1 MTAVAERARSAA
13 GRTGRRRAARRR
25 DTLTGYAFV
34 APNMLLMGLFLFVP
48 IVFAVQLSLQ
58 ETKGFGAPE
67 WVGLDNFVRMGGDP
81 VFWQSL
87 GNTLVFTIVTVPIEM
102 AGGLALAVLLNSGL
116 PASGVFRTIIVL
128 PLVISGVASGMI
140 AVTIFSQ
147 GSGIINKAIVGLG
160 LPAVAWQSDGTAA
173 FVSVMITAI
182 WLRIGFNMV
191 IYLAGLQS
199 ISPELYE
206 AARIDNASRWQ
217 LFRFITVPLVGP
229 STFFL
234 LIMNVIASFQVFD
247 VVFVMTG
254 GGPGYAT
261 SVLGTYAYR
270 NGFQIREQGYGAAI
284 GVVILVITLIF
295 TYVQW
300 RASRTRDL
308 VE

>member
-1 MTAVAERARSAA
+1 MTTAAVRD
-13 GRTGRRRAARRR
+13 RTGVPASGRRRAARRR

-34 APNMLLMGLFLFVP
+34 APNMLLMALFLFVP
-48 IVFAVQLSLQ
+48 IAFAIQLSLQ
-58 ETKGFGAPE
+58 DTQGFGDPE
-67 WVGLDNFVRMGGDP
+67 WIGLGNYARMAADP
-81 VFWQSL
+81 IFWQSL
-87 GNTLVFTIVTVPIEM
+87 GNTLVFTAITVPIEL

-116 PASGVFRTIIVL
+116 PASGVFRTLIVL

-147 GSGIINKAIVGLG
+147 GSGIINKALVSLG
-160 LPAVAWQSDGTAA
+160 LSPVAWQSDGTAA

-206 AARIDNASRWQ
+206 AARIDNANRWQ
-217 LFRFITVPLVGP
+217 LFRYITVPLVGP

>member
-1 MTAVAERARSAA
+1 MTTAAVRDRAGVPAS
-13 GRTGRRRAARRR
+13 GRRRAARRR

-48 IVFAVQLSLQ
+48 IAFAIQLSLQ
-58 ETKGFGAPE
+58 DTQGFGDPE
-67 WVGLDNFVRMGGDP
+67 WIGLGNYARMAADP
-81 VFWQSL
+81 IFWQSL
-87 GNTLVFTIVTVPIEM
+87 GNTLVFTAITVPIEL

-116 PASGVFRTIIVL
+116 PASGVFRTLIVL

-147 GSGIINKAIVGLG
+147 GSGIINKALVSLG
-160 LPAVAWQSDGTAA
+160 LSPVAWQSDGTAA

-206 AARIDNASRWQ
+206 AARIDNANRWQ
-217 LFRFITVPLVGP
+217 LFRYITVPLVGP